1 MSSTKSIGALV
12 AALLLTAT
20 LPAVGAGANVA
31 QIVASACEAPY
42 FPARWQHD
50 GDGASVI
57 VSYLVGADGK
67 VMDSKVVQSSGLP
80 HIDRASQRAGERCKF
95 VPAQGIPAD
104 AAWTKVKYSWVVN

>member
-1 MSSTKSIGALV
+1 MLSTKPIGALA

-31 QIVASACEAPY
+31 LVVAGACEAPQ
-42 FPARWQHD
+42 FPAQWQHD
-50 GDGASVI
+50 GDGASVV

-67 VMDSKVVQSSGLP
+67 VVNSKIVQSSGLL

-95 VPAQGIPAD
+95 VPVQGTQAD
-104 AAWTKVKYSWVVN
+104 ASWTKVKYSWVVK

>member
-1 MSSTKSIGALV
+1 MLSTKPLNMLA

-31 QIVASACEAPY
+31 LLVPSACEAPQ

-50 GDGASVI
+50 GEGASV
-57 VSYLVGADGK
+57 VVNYLVGADGR
-67 VMDSKVVQSSGLP
+67 VVDSKIVQSSGLL

-95 VPAQGIPAD
+95 VAAQGTLAD
-104 AAWTKVKYSWVVN
+104 ASWTKVKYSWVVN